1 MASDLITSLQLE
13 GEKVETMTDFIFL
26 GSKLLRMVT
35 AVMKLKDTCFLEGK
49 LGQT

>member
-26 GSKLLRMVT
+26 GSKII
-35 AVMKLKDTCFLEGK
+35 ADGDCNHKSKDACSLERK
-49 LGQT
+49 WW

>member
-26 GSKLLRMVT
+26 GSKTVT
-35 AVMKLKDTCFLEGK
+35 AAMKLRDACSKEGK
-49 LGQT
+49 LRQS